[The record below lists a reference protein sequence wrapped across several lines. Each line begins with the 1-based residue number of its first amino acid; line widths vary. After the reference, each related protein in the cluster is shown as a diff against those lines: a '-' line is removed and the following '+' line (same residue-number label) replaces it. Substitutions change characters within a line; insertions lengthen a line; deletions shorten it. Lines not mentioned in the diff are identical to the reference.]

1 MHLVVIMTMAMLVRL
16 RSRRVVRMITTMVV
30 MVLVSSIVDVEAL
43 VRELVMLI
51 VMS

>member
-1 MHLVVIMTMAMLVRL
+1 
-16 RSRRVVRMITTMVV
+16 MITTMVV